1 MTPGQGLG
9 TSPSARGW
17 MCNLPEEW
25 TTSRHFMLRE
35 QPISYRHRGTGA
47 HVTLQQAVPT
57 LGTLPTTASV
67 HTC

>member
-1 MTPGQGLG
+1 
-9 TSPSARGW
+9 